1 MAIYTAK
8 RRDEKL
14 GVLFID
20 LDRFKNI
27 NDSLGHSVGD
37 QILKEAAVRLNSA
50 VRSEDTVAR
59 LGGDEFVVLLPKIK
73 VDTDLADVASYISSI
88 LQAPYEVAGI
98 SLHITPSMGIAVYPD
113 DGGCPD
119 ELIKNSDAAMYLA
132 KEKGRNNF
140 QFYTPSLNAK
150 ALDRLRLESDFRQ
163 SLINGDFELY
173 YQPQVKGL
181 DNSLWGVEA
190 LIRWRHPQRGLVSPI
205 DFIPLAEETGLII
218 ALGEWV
224 LLEALKQQK
233 KWQLQGF
240 PRLVMSVNIS
250 ALQFKQVG
258 FLERV
263 KLLLET
269 VGADPRLVELELTES
284 MLMSNMEAS
293 IKLIKAF
300 GDLGFRT
307 AIDDFGTGFSSL
319 NYLRKLPVDVL
330 KIDQSFVRDMLLE
343 PASLAIVD
351 SVINL
356 AHALGKETVAEGV
369 ETLEEYQ
376 LLCQRGCRLIQGY
389 YIARPMPAAAFDEWL
404 LRYNS

>member
-1 MAIYTAK
+1 
-8 RRDEKL
+8 
-14 GVLFID
+14 
-20 LDRFKNI
+20 
-27 NDSLGHSVGD
+27 
-37 QILKEAAVRLNSA
+37 
-50 VRSEDTVAR
+50 
-59 LGGDEFVVLLPKIK
+59 
-73 VDTDLADVASYISSI
+73 
-88 LQAPYEVAGI
+88 
-98 SLHITPSMGIAVYPD
+98 
-113 DGGCPD
+113 
-119 ELIKNSDAAMYLA
+119 
-132 KEKGRNNF
+132 
-140 QFYTPSLNAK
+140 
-150 ALDRLRLESDFRQ
+150 
-163 SLINGDFELY
+163 
-173 YQPQVKGL
+173 
-181 DNSLWGVEA
+181 
-190 LIRWRHPQRGLVSPI
+190 
-205 DFIPLAEETGLII
+205 
-218 ALGEWV
+218 
-224 LLEALKQQK
+224 
-233 KWQLQGF
+233 
-240 PRLVMSVNIS
+240 MSVNIS